1 VNDAVKMGVTS
12 GLAPEHAWLVNWFR
26 EQNADVANLPEEK
39 IATANY
45 FAESYIDSFGV
56 IALIGDIE
64 DRFGVRFDEDDFQNR
79 RFATVDG
86 LAGLI
91 REKVDA

>member
-1 VNDAVKMGVTS
+1 VSEAVEMGVTS
-12 GLAPEHAWLVNWFR
+12 GLEPEHAWLVSWFR

-45 FAESYIDSFGV
+45 FAECYIDSFGV
-56 IALIGDIE
+56 IALISDIE
-64 DRFGVRFDEDDFQNR
+64 ERFGVRFDEDDFQNR

-91 REKVDA
+91 REKVAA